1 MCLCGINKKK
11 KRKLTSVLTGDEIDV
26 VSELGLVFGMAH
38 EVLESK
44 SLDDACGGLMKSVGN
59 PRTGFPHRSCDE
71 ECGKP

>member
-44 SLDDACGGLMKSVGN
+44 LLDDACGGLMKSVGN
-59 PRTGFPHRSCDE
+59 HR
-71 ECGKP
+71 